1 MKNILLSLLAAV
13 SCGSLTVSALDAK
26 FVRVIFEADDATPQ
40 TIKAEALSAPGGSGF
55 IPTKPVLKAST
66 VPWQVVNIPV
76 TLEAVGPKNDKG
88 KEDKPQFISRIDF
101 HVYLAFKTDAKEK
114 GGKEPK
120 PVLLDKEVSY
130 VNIPVHPGTGADSTC
145 QNKMYVGVFISPSDA
160 VRIKTE
166 GKDRGVLDKSL
177 MAVAVEASFNGA
189 NCMAS
194 KVKGKEK
201 KRSKILD
208 PSNNKYFKDLWWRM
222 KGETNG
228 VELLTIAET
237 PYAPF
242 FAPFYPAVTPMFGP
256 AYQVPA
262 GVSAMGNVAPT
273 PGAPGA
279 SATSGVSGTYGASGM
294 SGTETDATGG
304 SSADETPADSSAETT
319 DTPSRASRS
328 RGRSRFGRGSRGSS
342 SSF

>member
-26 FVRVIFEADDATPQ
+26 DARVTFDADAASSQ
-40 TIKAEALSAPGGSGF
+40 TIKVEALSAPGGSGF

-76 TLEAVGPKNDKG
+76 TVEAVGPKNDKG
-88 KEDKPQFISRIDF
+88 KEEKPQFISRIDF
-101 HVYLAFKTDAKEK
+101 HVYLAFRTDAR
-114 GGKEPK
+114 GKDSK
-120 PVLLDKEVSY
+120 PLLLDKEVSY
-130 VNIPVHPGTGADSTC
+130 VNIPVHPGNGGKDFC

-160 VRIKTE
+160 VKIKTAS
-166 GKDRGVLDKSL
+166 KDRGMLADSL

-189 NCMAS
+189 NCMNTDD
-194 KVKGKEK
+194 K
-201 KRSKILD
+201 KSERSKILSPAD
-208 PSNNKYFKDLWWRM
+208 KKHFNGAWWKKR
-222 KGETNG
+222 GETNG

-256 AYQVPA
+256 AYQIPA
-262 GVSAMGNVAPT
+262 GVSAMGNVAPSSSSS
-273 PGAPGA
+273 GA
-279 SATSGVSGTYGASGM
+279 SGASGVSGT
-294 SGTETDATGG
+294 ATG
-304 SSADETPADSSAETT
+304 SSENSTVDETPADGSMETPVA
-319 DTPSRASRS
+319 PSRES
-328 RGRSRFGRGSRGSS
+328 RGRSRSRSGRSSRGAS